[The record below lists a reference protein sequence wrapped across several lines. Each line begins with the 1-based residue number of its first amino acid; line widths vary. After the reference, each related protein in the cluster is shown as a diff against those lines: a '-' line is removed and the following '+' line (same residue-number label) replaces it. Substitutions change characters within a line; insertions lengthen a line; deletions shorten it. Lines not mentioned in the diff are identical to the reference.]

1 MSQGYDSRREIY
13 VVDDDPDVRGAL
25 SAVFSR
31 SGFDVTSLADGE
43 SFLTAARHRVP
54 ACILLDVY
62 MPGRSGLEI
71 LRDLNADEYDAP
83 ILIMSGRGDI
93 PMAVETIRNGAL
105 DFIEKPFD
113 PDTVVGRVE
122 DAIAAWERRKK
133 SVGASQIRS
142 RRFSGRDL
150 LTQRE
155 LDVLDQIA
163 VGASS
168 KEAARQMGI
177 SFRTVEVHRSRIM
190 EKLGAKNSVDLIR
203 IVLS

>member
-1 MSQGYDSRREIY
+1 MSQNFVPRRRIY
-13 VVDDDPDVRGAL
+13 IVDDDPEVRAAL

-31 SGFDVTSLADGE
+31 HGFDVTSLADGV
-43 SFLTAARHRVP
+43 SFLAAARHHIP
-54 ACILLDVY
+54 SCILLDVY
-62 MPGRSGLEI
+62 LPGRSGLEI
-71 LRDLNADEYDAP
+71 LKELNADDYDAP

-113 PDTVVGRVE
+113 PKTLLARVD
-122 DAIAAWERRKK
+122 DAIAAWERRKV
-133 SVGASQIRS
+133 SIGASQIRS
-142 RRFSGRDL
+142 RRFTGRSL
-150 LTQRE
+150 LTARE

-163 VGASS
+163 AGASS

-190 EKLGAKNSVDLIR
+190 EKLGAKNSVDLMR
-203 IVLS
+203 IVLT